1 MHGVK
6 SMIRVFL
13 ADDHAIIRDGL
24 RLILDSQGDISVIGE
39 ASNGRQAVQ
48 EVKKLC
54 PDVVIMDIA
63 MPELNG
69 IDATIQITEICPS
82 TNVII
87 LSVLDTSEYIFEA
100 LKAGAKGY
108 ILKESAGEEVV
119 RAIRSVQ
126 SGHHYLS
133 QEISETVV
141 TDYIKQRGYDGEKTR
156 LSTLSKREREIL
168 QLVVEGKSSTE
179 IAKLLFISPKTVDT
193 YKSRIMQK
201 LNIKDIPTLV
211 RYAIK
216 HGISPL

>member
-1 MHGVK
+1 MAI
-6 SMIRVFL
+6 SVFL

-24 RLILDSQGDISVIGE
+24 RLILETQGDITVVGE
-39 ASNGRQAVQ
+39 AANGREAVHKIK
-48 EVKKLC
+48 ELC
-54 PDVVIMDIA
+54 PDIVIMDIV

-69 IDATIQITEICPS
+69 IDATIQITETCPS

-119 RAIRSVQ
+119 QAIRRVQ

-133 QEISETVV
+133 QEISEAVI
-141 TDYIKQRGYDGEKTR
+141 TDYIKRRGYNEEKSPLKS
-156 LSTLSKREREIL
+156 LSRREREIL
-168 QLVVEGKSSTE
+168 QLVVEGKSATE
-179 IAKLLFISPKTVDT
+179 ISDILFISPKTVET

-201 LNIKDIPTLV
+201 LNIKDLPSLV

>member
-1 MHGVK
+1 MAI
-6 SMIRVFL
+6 SVFV

-24 RLILDSQGDISVIGE
+24 RLILESQGDIIVVDE
-39 ASNGRQAVQ
+39 AANGRQTVE

-54 PDVVIMDIA
+54 PDIVIMDIA
-63 MPELNG
+63 MPDLNG
-69 IDATIQITEICPS
+69 IDATNQITEVCPS

-87 LSVLDTSEYIFEA
+87 LSVFDTSEYIFKA

-119 RAIRSVQ
+119 KAIRKVQ
-126 SGHHYLS
+126 SGQHYLS

-141 TDYIKQRGYDGEKTR
+141 TDYIKHRGTDEEK
-156 LSTLSKREREIL
+156 SPFKILSKREREIL
-168 QLVVEGKSSTE
+168 QLIVEGKSNKE
-179 IAKLLFISPKTVDT
+179 ISDILFISPKTVET

-201 LNIKDIPTLV
+201 LNIRDIPSLV

>member
-1 MHGVK
+1 MA
-6 SMIRVFL
+6 IRVFL
-13 ADDHAIIRDGL
+13 ADDHAIVRDGL
-24 RLILDSQGDISVIGE
+24 RLILESQGDITVVGE
-39 ASNGRQAVQ
+39 ASNGRQAVN
-48 EVKKLC
+48 EVKKTC
-54 PDVVIMDIA
+54 PDIVIMDIA

-69 IDATIQITEICPS
+69 IDATFHITETCPS
-82 TNVII
+82 THVII

-119 RAIRSVQ
+119 KAIRLVE

-141 TDYIKQRGYDGEKTR
+141 TDYIKQRGSGEQK
-156 LSTLSKREREIL
+156 SQFKNLSKREREIL
-168 QLVVEGKSSTE
+168 QLIVEGKSHTE
-179 IAKLLFISPKTVDT
+179 VAHTLFISPKTVDT

-201 LNIKDIPTLV
+201 LDIKDLPSLV

-216 HGISPL
+216 HGLSPL